1 MYSKISQIIAKANR
15 LAADCGTRDPR
26 GIAAELGIE
35 VMSRRF
41 QRQRGVYTVILNN
54 PFIFLKDDLDPVM
67 ERIVLGHELG
77 HDRLHRAEAERSGG
91 FREFNIFDMRDN
103 RMEYEANI
111 FASQLLLPD
120 DEMLEQIEK
129 GLDLQQIA
137 AAMGSDINL
146 VALKI
151 DTLISQGYLLR
162 RQEHRSDFLK
172 YDKIPTKN

>member
-1 MYSKISQIIAKANR
+1 MYSKASQIIACANR
-15 LAADCGTRDPR
+15 LVADCGTRDAR
-26 GIAAELGIE
+26 RIAAELGIE
-35 VMSRRF
+35 IMPRPFR
-41 QRQRGVYTVILNN
+41 RQRGVYKIILNN

-67 ERIVLGHELG
+67 AGIVLSHELG

-111 FASQLLLPD
+111 FASQLMLPD
-120 DEMLEQIEK
+120 DEVLEHI
-129 GLDLQQIA
+129 GNGFDIQQIA
-137 AAMGSDINL
+137 AVMGSDINL

-151 DTLISQGYLLR
+151 DTLISQGCLLR

-172 YDKIPTKN
+172 QDK

>member
-1 MYSKISQIIAKANR
+1 MHTDTSQIVEKANR
-15 LAADCGTRDPR
+15 LVTGCGTRDPR
-26 GIAAELGIE
+26 RIAAELGIE
-35 VMSRRF
+35 ILRRPF
-41 QRQRGVYTVILNN
+41 RQQRGAYKIILHN

-67 ERIVLGHELG
+67 ENIVLSHELG
-77 HDRLHRAEAERSGG
+77 HDRLHRGEAERSGG

-111 FASQLLLPD
+111 FASQLMLPD
-120 DEMLEQIEK
+120 DEVLEHI
-129 GLDLQQIA
+129 GNGFDIQQIA

-162 RQEHRSDFLK
+162 QQEHRSDFLK
-172 YDKIPTKN
+172 